1 MSLRYLLDTNTLSET
16 LKPSPHRG
24 LLRRIGE
31 HQAEVA
37 TAAPVWHELVFG
49 CRRLPPSQRREALED
64 YLYAILAPSLVVLPY
79 DMEAAA
85 RHGEERARLA
95 SRGKTPPFVDGQIA
109 AVALVRGLILVTRNV
124 TDFREFAGLEIENW
138 MS

>member
-1 MSLRYLLDTNTLSET
+1 LSLRYLLDTSTISET

-24 LLRRIGE
+24 LLRRLGE
-31 HQAEVA
+31 HRAEVA

-49 CRRLPPSQRREALED
+49 CRRLPPSPRREALED
-64 YLYAILAPSLVVLPY
+64 YLYGILAPSLAVLPY

-95 SRGKTPPFVDGQIA
+95 AGGKTPPFVDGQIA
-109 AVALVRGLILVTRNV
+109 AVALVQGLILVTRNV
-124 TDFREFAGLEIENW
+124 TDFTEFAGLEIENW